1 MTPTV
6 DVHAHALVPA
16 AEAAAAGQ
24 PGLARQREL
33 DLRGSG
39 AESAA
44 VNQAQLTRIG
54 PLLTEPARR
63 LAAMDDAGVDIQVV
77 SPMPHYHYWA
87 DPVVAERITRI
98 TNDGIA
104 AVVAERPDRL
114 LGLGTAPLQHPDLAT
129 DELTRA
135 ITEYG
140 LRGLQIGTSAGG
152 RELADDALDGF
163 WERAEELRAVVFIH
177 PWGCSL
183 GERLD
188 RYYLSNTVGNPV
200 ETTVALSHIVF
211 SGLLD
216 RHPGV
221 RIVAAHG
228 GGYLPTYLGRADHAW
243 RVRPEA
249 RRCAEPPSSYLR
261 RIWFDSLVYTPTG
274 LRHLAEA
281 VGAHRLVLGSD
292 YPFDMGVDNPLERL
306 ADAGFPP
313 ADELAIRGGTA
324 ASLFDLPAPVPTRG
338 ARS

>member
-16 AEAAAAGQ
+16 AEAAVAGQ

-77 SPMPHYHYWA
+77 SPMPLYHYWA
-87 DPVVAERITRI
+87 DPVLAERITRI

-140 LRGLQIGTSAGG
+140 LRGVQIGTSAGG

-163 WERAEELRAVVFIH
+163 WERAAELRAVVFIH

-200 ETTVALSHIVF
+200 ETTVALSQ
-211 SGLLD
+211 S
-216 RHPGV
+216 RSPGCWTAT
-221 RIVAAHG
+221 RG
-228 GGYLPTYLGRADHAW
+228 
-243 RVRPEA
+243 
-249 RRCAEPPSSYLR
+249 CASSPP
-261 RIWFDSLVYTPTG
+261 
-274 LRHLAEA
+274 
-281 VGAHRLVLGSD
+281 
-292 YPFDMGVDNPLERL
+292 
-306 ADAGFPP
+306 
-313 ADELAIRGGTA
+313 TA
-324 ASLFDLPAPVPTRG
+324 AATCPPTSVAPTTPGGCGPRPAA
-338 ARS
+338 ARSHPAATCAGSGSTRSSTPRPACAT